1 MLKKFENSNQLFGVG
16 AGHFWKENIYNADY
30 KLGRL
35 GTGKTEKVALYSGKW
50 VVAVGIRAINRYMQV
65 NNLQCEL

>member
-1 MLKKFENSNQLFGVG
+1 MIKKFDNSNQLFGIG
-16 AGHFWKENIYNADY
+16 AGHFWKDNIYHESY
-30 KLGRL
+30 RLGRF
-35 GTGKTEKVALYSGKW
+35 GTGKSERVALYSGDW

>member
-1 MLKKFENSNQLFGVG
+1 MVNKFKNCDELFRVG
-16 AGHFWKENIYNADY
+16 SGYFWKNDIYYPNY

-35 GTGKTEKVALYSGKW
+35 GSGKSEKVALYSEKW

-65 NNLQCEL
+65 NNLQCEM